1 MCGIIGLTSKANV
14 SLAVL
19 STGLKQLEYRGYD
32 SCGIAYV
39 DDHQLNIRKSL
50 GKIAELEK
58 QLPMV
63 ATNCAIAHTRWATH
77 GMPSLA
83 NAHPHH
89 HGMVTLVH
97 NGIIE
102 NSSKLKEELGDKQLY
117 GQTDSEIICA
127 YLDMLYARCHDH
139 LQALKHLEQM
149 IKGSYALAVIFG
161 DALDSIYCVRKDNPL
176 ILGVAEESIYL
187 ASDVSAFIEHT
198 DQVVYLAQ
206 GEIALLHA
214 DQLSIYDKN
223 LQLSDYVIERSL
235 VNKEDVRHQGFK
247 TFMLKEIYEQPT
259 VIARMLDMFCP
270 DDLQQLKD
278 NLLDISKYGQIVI
291 VGCGSA
297 YHAGLVGQILIENK
311 LEIPVRT
318 YLASEFRYAN
328 INLRADTL
336 AIFISQSGET
346 ADTLAALRKCK
357 MMNIDTLAIV
367 NVIGSSLYNEAKYPL
382 LTLANKEISVATTKA
397 YSAQVLML
405 MLLIIRAGLMDDP
418 TLHQELLALP
428 KVIASF
434 ISLLDLHQLIAEL
447 KNKEHAYFIGR
458 QIDHA
463 ICLEAALKLKEISYI
478 HCEAYAAGELKHG
491 SIALINENSVVFANI
506 DEQAVAD
513 KTLSNL
519 AEVAAR
525 KAKVFCISSLED
537 VAADIK
543 IPRVKAL
550 LQPLVTIT
558 FYQLL
563 AHEVALIRGCNV
575 DQPRNLAKSVTV
587 E

>member
-19 STGLKQLEYRGYD
+19 SAGLKQLEYRGYD

-139 LQALKHLEQM
+139 LQAIKRLEQM

-161 DALDSIYCVRKDNPL
+161 DALDGIYCVRKDNPL
-176 ILGVAEESIYL
+176 ILGVAEDSIYL

-198 DQVVYLAQ
+198 DQVVYLEQ
-206 GEIALLHA
+206 GEIALLHE

-235 VNKEDVRHQGFK
+235 VNKEDVRRQGFK

-270 DDLQQLKD
+270 DDLHQLKD
-278 NLLDISKYGQIVI
+278 NLLDISKYDQIVI

-297 YHAGLVGQILIENK
+297 YHAGLVGQILIENN
-311 LEIPVRT
+311 LEIPVRP

-328 INLRADTL
+328 INLRSDTL

-357 MMNIDTLAIV
+357 IMNIDTLAIV

-405 MLLIIRAGLMDDP
+405 ILLIIRAGMMGDP
-418 TLHQELLALP
+418 TLHQKLLALP
-428 KVIASF
+428 KVITNF
-434 ISLLDLHQLIAEL
+434 ISSLDLQPLVAEL
-447 KNKEHAYFIGR
+447 KDKEHAYFIGR

-506 DEQAVAD
+506 DEQVVAD

-519 AEVAAR
+519 AEVVAR